1 MKNSRSLSVVLSW
14 TVFSCIVLAPPVSAQ
29 AETQT
34 RATQAALTPDEILKM
49 LKAGNERFVSG
60 KMLQRDLHA
69 QVKQTA
75 SGQYPM
81 AAIMGCLDSRVPPE
95 LVFDMGIGDLFVGR
109 VAGNYVDTDML
120 GSFEFATKVA
130 GAKVILVLGHT
141 ECGAVKGA
149 CDGVQIGNLTH
160 TLSNLAP
167 ALYAV
172 RDVEGPRNAGN
183 KKFVDAVTRANVEL
197 NVQALVD
204 RSAVLRDLVK
214 AGKLK
219 IVGGIYDVKSGR
231 VTFLDQPVSV
241 KRVEAEDRH
250 KTRAPS

>member
-1 MKNSRSLSVVLSW
+1 MKTAVMQRRFVPVA
-14 TVFSCIVLAPPVSAQ
+14 VLAIVGGVALATLAYAQ
-29 AETQT
+29 ATTQT
-34 RATQAALTPDEILKM
+34 RATQAALTPEQVLDA
-49 LKAGNERFVSG
+49 LKAGNERFASG
-60 KMLQRDLHA
+60 RMLERDLPA
-69 QVKQTA
+69 QVQQTS

-95 LVFDMGIGDLFVGR
+95 FVFDMGIGDLFVGR

-149 CDGVQIGNLTH
+149 CDGVKLGNLTH

-172 RDVEGPRNAGN
+172 RDVDGSRNASN
-183 KKFVDAVTRANVEL
+183 KAFVDAVTRANVEL
-197 NVQALVD
+197 NVKALID
-204 RSAVLRDLVK
+204 RSAVLRELVEDEQ
-214 AGKLK
+214 LK
-219 IVGGIYDVKSGR
+219 VVGGIYDLKTGR
-231 VTFLDQPVSV
+231 VAFLD
-241 KRVEAEDRH
+241 
-250 KTRAPS
+250 

>member
-1 MKNSRSLSVVLSW
+1 MNHKSKTRRFIPGAVAITLVGGATLA
-14 TVFSCIVLAPPVSAQ
+14 TVALAQ
-29 AETQT
+29 TKTQT
-34 RATQAALTPDEILKM
+34 RASQAALSPDDVLAA

-60 KMLQRDLHA
+60 QMLERDLRA

-75 SGQYPM
+75 SGQYPI
-81 AAIMGCLDSRVPPE
+81 AAIMSCLDSRVPPE
-95 LVFDMGIGDLFVGR
+95 MVFDMGIGDMFVGR

-141 ECGAVKGA
+141 DCGAVKGA
-149 CDGVQIGNLTH
+149 CDGVKIGNLTH

-172 RDVEGPRNAGN
+172 RDVDGPRNASN
-183 KKFVDAVTRANVEL
+183 KQFVDAVTRANVEL

-204 RSAVLRDLVK
+204 RSTVLSELVD
-214 AGKLK
+214 AGELK
-219 IVGGIYDVKSGR
+219 VVGGIYDLKTGR
-231 VTFLDQPVSV
+231 VTFLD
-241 KRVEAEDRH
+241 
-250 KTRAPS
+250 